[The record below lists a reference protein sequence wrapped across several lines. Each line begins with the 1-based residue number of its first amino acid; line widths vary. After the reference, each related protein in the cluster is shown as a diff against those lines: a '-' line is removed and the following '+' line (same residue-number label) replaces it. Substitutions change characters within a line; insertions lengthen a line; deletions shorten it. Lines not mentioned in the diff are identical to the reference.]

1 LARALVDRTPADDV
15 AALVLPTLSGS
26 VWTPSRMEESAGL
39 VEALGVRC
47 AFAEP
52 INIREPSPSRL
63 FGSGQLAMLGERL
76 KENGATLLIVDAAL
90 TPVQQRNLES
100 DLHLKVVDRT
110 GLILEIFGLRARTAE
125 GRLQVE
131 MARSLY
137 ERSRLVRTWT
147 HLERQR
153 GGFGFLG
160 GPGETQ
166 LEADRRMLDKRIAGF
181 RRQLEDVRRT
191 RRLQRE
197 GRARRGAPVISLVG
211 YTNAGKST
219 LFNRLSGAQVLAA
232 DMPFATLDPTTREI
246 ETEGGRRMAL
256 VDTVGFITD
265 LPTHLVAA
273 FRATLEEAM
282 EADLLIHVRDIAHP
296 ETETQAE
303 DVYGILN
310 QLAEASTTELPPVL
324 EAWNKYDLLEPA
336 MRASLERRLPTGAHA
351 AIAVSALTG
360 EGVSDLLRTAEAMIF
375 SRRRLR
381 SIQLGVVD
389 GRLRAWLHANADVAS
404 EAPSEDGAWTLLV
417 RMSEADVARFASVAP
432 GVPVSDAEAG
442 QPGSAPLAPDA

>member
-1 LARALVDRTPADDV
+1 MPKDLIDRRPAEEV
-15 AALVLPTLSGS
+15 AAVVLPVIGGAE
-26 VWTPSRMEESAGL
+26 PARSRLEESQGL
-39 VEALGVRC
+39 AEALGVKL
-47 AFAEP
+47 AFAERL
-52 INIREPSPSRL
+52 NVREPTPSRL
-63 FGSGQLAMLGERL
+63 FGSGQLETLDRRMHADGV
-76 KENGATLLIVDAAL
+76 TLLIVDGAL
-90 TPVQQRNLES
+90 TPVQQRNLEQ
-100 DLHLKVVDRT
+100 DLKLKVVDRT

-181 RRQLEDVRRT
+181 RRELDDVRRT

-197 GRARRGAPVISLVG
+197 GRARRGAPVAAIVG

-219 LFNRLSGAQVLAA
+219 LFNRLTESDVLAA
-232 DMPFATLDPTTREI
+232 DMPFATLDPTAREI
-246 ETEGGRRMAL
+246 VAASGRRIAL

-265 LPTHLVAA
+265 LPTTLVAA

-296 ETETQAE
+296 DTEHQAE
-303 DVYGILN
+303 DVHGILE
-310 QLAEASTTELPPVL
+310 QLSQETGLDIPPTIEV
-324 EAWNKYDLLEPA
+324 WNKADALDETTRSVLATRAAGRHPPALL
-336 MRASLERRLPTGAHA
+336 
-351 AIAVSALTG
+351 VSALTG
-360 EGVSDLLRTAEAMIF
+360 QGTDELLFAIEAALF
-375 SRRRLR
+375 RNRRPREVT
-381 SIQLGVVD
+381 IPAAD
-389 GRLRAWLHANADVAS
+389 GRLHAWLYKNCEVAS
-404 EAPSEDGAWTLLV
+404 ETLSGEEELKLGV
-417 RMSEADVARFASVAP
+417 FMTDDDVARLKAMSSEVSVR
-432 GVPVSDAEAG
+432 E
-442 QPGSAPLAPDA
+442 